1 MAARH
6 TGGIREITRPE
17 PSKGSLLSIPG
28 GTHRPL
34 TSCHSYDGLKDSV
47 AVSLVGIRGG
57 AGVVV
62 VGVWCH
68 GLD

>member
-6 TGGIREITRPE
+6 TGGIRENTRPE

-34 TSCHSYDGLKDSV
+34 TSCHSYDGMKDYA

-57 AGVVV
+57 AGVGVV
-62 VGVWCH
+62 ESWCAWS
-68 GLD
+68 